1 MRVLCFALCMPTLV
15 STCVGFNRSAY
26 KCRSSSLTLISTYF
40 GYWLVWG
47 FPLMSLSHDMVRL
60 PRVEK
65 VAWFW
70 RGGWGSETGVPL
82 FPISYQYLNCLF
94 QAWALQ
100 VDVSRANHSFRC
112 LFGSFLTW
120 LWSFSNQW
128 EAVTFL
134 VEIHL
139 LRISL
144 TFLSVGQFGFSV
156 VGDVGFFVLLYVCR
170 LL

>member
-1 MRVLCFALCMPTLV
+1 MSVWQFSYLVVKLFQSVRGCHLLGWNTPSSYFANVFVCRTIWFWCSWGCGVLCFALCMPTLV

-94 QAWALQ
+94 QAWDDTGLEGMVQ
-100 VDVSRANHSFRC
+100 
-112 LFGSFLTW
+112 
-120 LWSFSNQW
+120 
-128 EAVTFL
+128 
-134 VEIHL
+134 
-139 LRISL
+139 
-144 TFLSVGQFGFSV
+144 
-156 VGDVGFFVLLYVCR
+156 
-170 LL
+170 